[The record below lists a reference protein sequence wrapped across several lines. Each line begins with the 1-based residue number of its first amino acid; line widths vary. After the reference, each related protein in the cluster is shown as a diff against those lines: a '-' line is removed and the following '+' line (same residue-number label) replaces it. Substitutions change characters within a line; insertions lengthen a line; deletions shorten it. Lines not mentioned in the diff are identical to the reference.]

1 VSQGTTEQL
10 ARELA
15 RRAEPVERLPSLRG
29 VMVRVLAAASV
40 SIALALAWKG
50 LSPGFLQ
57 TGGTMWVFAA
67 LVTGLTLVGA
77 GATVAALAL
86 GIPGREAASRAGFVS
101 AGLGLVLAL
110 AWVPFLL
117 ALPSTSAHALWP
129 SDLVCLLSACAVGV
143 PPGVV
148 ALWFVA
154 HSVPHRPS
162 IAVLAAAAGAVGLGA
177 IAAKASCPVDGL
189 RHLVFGHALAPVG
202 GGLLLAVPLLW
213 LRRFLRRG

>member
-15 RRAEPVERLPSLRG
+15 RGAEPVERLPSLRG

-40 SIALALAWKG
+40 SIALALAWR
-50 LSPGFLQ
+50 
-57 TGGTMWVFAA
+57 
-67 LVTGLTLVGA
+67 LTLVGA

-117 ALPSTSAHALWP
+117 SQPPTLPHALWP

-154 HSVPHRPS
+154 RAVPHRPS

>member
-1 VSQGTTEQL
+1 VSSDTEQL

-15 RRAEPVERLPSLRG
+15 RDAEPVQRLASLRW
-29 VMVRVLAAASV
+29 VMVRVLAAASA

-50 LSPGFLQ
+50 LSPGFLNAGQ
-57 TGGTMWVFAA
+57 TMWVFAA
-67 LVTGLTLVGA
+67 LVTGLTLIGS

-86 GIPGREAASRAGFVS
+86 GIPGREAAARAGFTS

-110 AWVPFLL
+110 AWVPFVLS
-117 ALPSTSAHALWP
+117 AGPTSVNAPWP

-154 HSVPHRPS
+154 HAVPHRPGL
-162 IAVLAAAAGAVGLGA
+162 AVLATCVGAVGLGA
-177 IAAKASCPVDGL
+177 LAAKASCPVDGL
-189 RHLVFGHALAPVG
+189 RHLVFGHALAPIG

-213 LRRFLRRG
+213 LRRVLRRS